1 MKKICLEFLLIL
13 VAIFWSLP
21 AGAYVLPGLHLLDL
35 MARQVGRAR
44 ALEVSQRLVLVSSQ
58 ESMPG
63 LTLQETLHYRYPN
76 AIRLE
81 SRSENVH
88 RIHLVVDDRAVT
100 IIDDRRMPVDRSLWD
115 RYKDLLVYRSRDLLK
130 EQLARHGLDV
140 MVSSLGRFQ
149 GNPCF
154 VLGAQYPD
162 TSVPQIWI
170 EKETFLPIRWLIP
183 GTSPDGSPNRLE
195 FRYLDWQKQGKVWY
209 PMYVQFIAGEMLV
222 REIFVDHLSVNPTLD
237 DALFDMDHFDQL
249 YPAADL
255 AGPAATTTEE
265 EPSDIQKAID
275 DFKKRF
281 Q

>member
-1 MKKICLEFLLIL
+1 MKKIRFEFLLIL

-35 MARQVGRAR
+35 MARQMGRAR
-44 ALEVSQRLVLVSSQ
+44 ALEVTQRLVLVSNQ
-58 ESMPG
+58 ESVPS
-63 LTLQETLHYRYPN
+63 LPLQETLRYRYPN

-100 IIDDRRMPVDRSLWD
+100 ILDNRRMPVEHSLWD
-115 RYKDLLVYRSRDLLK
+115 RYSDILVYRSPDLLK

-149 GNPCF
+149 GEPCF

-183 GTSPDGSPNRLE
+183 EISSDGSRNLVE
-195 FRYLDWQKQGKVWY
+195 FRYLDWQKQGNVWY
-209 PMYVQFIAGEMLV
+209 PMTVQFIAGETRV
-222 REIFVDHLSVNPTLD
+222 REIFVEHLSVNPVLD
-237 DALFDMDHFDQL
+237 DALFDMDHFNHM
-249 YPAADL
+249 YPAAGVLD
-255 AGPAATTTEE
+255 PAATITEE

-275 DFKKRF
+275 DFKKRLK
-281 Q
+281 